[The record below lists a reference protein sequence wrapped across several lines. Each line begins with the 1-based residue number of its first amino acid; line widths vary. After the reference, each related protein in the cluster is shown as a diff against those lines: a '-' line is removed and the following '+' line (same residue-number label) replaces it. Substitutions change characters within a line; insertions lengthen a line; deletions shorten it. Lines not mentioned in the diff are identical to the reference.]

1 MAQALP
7 PSTTVL
13 PEVRTAT
20 PLEGSVLESDGR
32 RYRVGQAGDAVLVGD
47 WDCDG
52 RPTPAL
58 FRPATGEVFVFP
70 RWIDDGRLA
79 VEAIARVDGARALL
93 GDPALV
99 LLDEPTRSLDA
110 EARER
115 LWQALERR
123 TRTCVVMATHLDEDV
138 KRCGRR
144 VDFPT

>member
-1 MAQALP
+1 VQEVEEELALETIA
-7 PSTTVL
+7 SERINRASSGMIQQV
-13 PEVRTAT
+13 
-20 PLEGSVLESDGR
+20 
-32 RYRVGQAGDAVLVGD
+32 
-47 WDCDG
+47 
-52 RPTPAL
+52 AL
-58 FRPATGEVFVFP
+58 
-70 RWIDDGRLA
+70 
-79 VEAIARVDGARALL
+79 ARALL